1 MIAAAIV
8 IAGVL
13 ISASLFIAIGQS
25 TKTSTSTTTVTDDCL
40 AAGGSLPAIHFPFL
54 VSINYSGPW
63 KATLSAFSNSAPAFT
78 QCYAGDTKGYIVLN
92 DWNPNGSAL
101 LAVDAQKLDAGSGNL
116 SLWVES
122 DITGV
127 NLTIGTNSTVA
138 PHGSVSASAGLPPF
152 SSIPTS
158 TQVQTNAL
166 TLNSV
171 SDSVEGFNGLTFRL
185 TANISTSSSRVTV
198 RAVAGEYNLHT
209 SPANVTAAD
218 MWSVPEQVLQSD
230 FCTPPDNP
238 VGVSIAQGHYTL
250 SNVSSTKFLIFINPA
265 VTYTCTEQAPDPV
278 AVYTFSAMSDSA
290 VARGSCGSQVCG
302 YDTTASDQLVASSSY
317 VSGALVGFAPGQY
330 TIVAGDEWG
339 NSLLAYFTVP

>member
-1 MIAAAIV
+1 MIAVAIV

-13 ISASLFIAIGQS
+13 ISASLFIAIGQA

-40 AAGGSLPAIHFPFL
+40 AAGGSLPSIHFPFL

-78 QCYAGDTKGYIVLN
+78 QCYAGDAQGYIVLN

-101 LAVDAQKLDAGSGNL
+101 LAVSAQKLDAGSGNL

-122 DITGV
+122 DTTGV
-127 NLTIGTNSTVA
+127 NLTTGTNSTVA
-138 PHGSVSASAGLPPF
+138 PHGSVTASAGLPPF
-152 SSIPTS
+152 SSISTS

-166 TLNSV
+166 TLTSISN
-171 SDSVEGFNGLTFRL
+171 SVEGINGLTFRL
-185 TANISTSSSRVTV
+185 TANISTSSLEVTV
-198 RAVAGEYNLHT
+198 SAVAGEYNLQA
-209 SPANVTAAD
+209 SAANVTAAD
-218 MWSVPEQVLQSD
+218 TWSVPEQVLQSH
-230 FCTPPDNP
+230 FCTPPDRP

-250 SNVSSTKFLIFINPA
+250 SNVSSAKFLIFINPA
-265 VTYTCTEQAPDPV
+265 VTYTCTVQAPEPV
-278 AVYTFSAMSDSA
+278 TTYTFSPMSDAA
-290 VARGSCGSQVCG
+290 VARGSCGSLVCG
-302 YDTTASDQLVASSSY
+302 YDTTASDQLVASGSY
-317 VSGALVGFAPGQY
+317 VGGALTGFAPGAY